1 MFLLF
6 ILPEFRYGIHMSC
19 HLSSCVVLWV
29 LEEILGFE
37 KHWRMKGLP

>member
-6 ILPEFRYGIHMSC
+6 ILPEFRYGIYMSC

-37 KHWRMKGLP
+37 KHGRMKGLP